1 MNVLF
6 IYPPAAAIA
15 RGGLWTQVEKSAEA
29 LRSSGIDVD
38 MMSVENERSFSSY
51 DLCHVIG
58 ANMATYHTTRE
69 LYRRGVPF
77 VVSPVFFSRHS
88 PSFLRSAVLMHSFL
102 RKIVPGVWTDYGFIA
117 EMARWSRAVFPNTQ
131 AEAHLLRRGLDVPEE
146 KLHVVPNGVDER
158 FYFARPDE
166 FRNRYGMQDFVLNV
180 GYFGERR
187 KNTLRLIRT
196 LHSIDRPAVLIGRA
210 EDPGYYERC
219 RREAAKNPR
228 LMLLDEIAGDSE
240 LLASAYAACDVFVL
254 PSLYET
260 PGIAALEAALAGA
273 KIVITRYGGTMEYFG
288 TWAEYVEPTSE
299 QSIARG
305 IRSALRKPKSNE
317 LREHIRRN
325 YLWKNLGARIADLYR
340 QILR

>member
-1 MNVLF
+1 MKVLF
-6 IYPPAAAIA
+6 IYPPAAAIV
-15 RGGLWTQVEKSAEA
+15 RGGLWTQVQKSVEA
-29 LRSSGIDVD
+29 LRSNGIEAA
-38 MMSVENERSFSSY
+38 MMSAEKEGLFSSY

-58 ANMATYHTTRE
+58 ANMATYHTARE

-88 PSFLRSAVLMHSFL
+88 PSFLRSALVMQNLL
-102 RKIVPGVWTDYGFIA
+102 RKFVPGIWTDYGFIA

-131 AEAHLLRRGLDVPEE
+131 AEAHLLRGGLDVSRE
-146 KLHVVPNGVDER
+146 KIYVIPNGADER
-158 FYFARPDE
+158 FYFAQPDE
-166 FRNRYGMQDFVLNV
+166 FRNRYGIQNFVLNV
-180 GYFGERR
+180 GYFGEKR
-187 KNTLRLIRT
+187 KNTLRLIRA
-196 LHSIDRPAVLIGRA
+196 LHSIEIPAVLIGRA

-219 RREAAKNPR
+219 RHEAAKNPR

-240 LLASAYAACDVFVL
+240 MLASAYAACEVFVL

-273 KIVITRYGGTMEYFG
+273 KIVITTYGGTTEYFG

-305 IRSALRKPKSNE
+305 IRSAFRKRRGTE
-317 LREHIRRN
+317 LREHIRKN
-325 YLWKNLGARIADLYR
+325 YLWKNVGARIADVYR
-340 QILR
+340 AILS